1 MGQQKLGTSLRFG
14 NLDRFGLHFM
24 FLVIGSL
31 AQTYPSTSLAP
42 SCLHLTFLGQQKL
55 GISPYSTT
63 LNFTS
68 LSSGAR
74 KPVLHTF
81 TRHFWGSRNV
91 LSSLRSLGNLSSTP
105 NASIILFG
113 LLSFPCFPFFF

>member
-1 MGQQKLGTSLRFG
+1 
-14 NLDRFGLHFM
+14 M

-31 AQTYPSTSLAP
+31 AQTYPSTSLAL

-74 KPVLHTF
+74 KPVLHTALSPFPVLHTF

-91 LSSLRSLGNLSSTP
+91 LSSLRSLGNLSSEP
-105 NASIILFG
+105 NTSIILFG
-113 LLSFPCFPFFF
+113 LLTFPCFLFFF